1 MDNIKVAI
9 RVRPIISREQKLGC
23 HSNWMIKNNTMAPME
38 NGRVGTPYAFDRIFD
53 QDKTT
58 LDIFEEICK
67 PVITGAVRGFHGTIF
82 AYGQS
87 SSGKTFTMSGSA
99 MQPGI
104 ISLSV
109 EEIFKQMKN
118 TPDKE
123 FLLRISYMEIY
134 NEKVSDLLSTEDKPI
149 RIQEDTDRNIQLTGV
164 SEELVMSKADVITYM
179 DVGNE
184 RKHMAETK
192 QNDRSSRSHCIM
204 RMIIESRETGD
215 EEAVMV
221 SHLFASRAKTIK
233 NQPHTNEVLSDAALL
248 KRSQKEIK
256 KLQQQI
262 DELSKLKSLDVL
274 MEKEEMEKKL
284 EDKMNTEHQ
293 YMETINKLKQFI
305 IKGSDEEEES
315 NFKKM
320 KRRRETWC
328 PGKAKGSALDLPG
341 GKFARDLNGKRID
354 VEFQR
359 SAIPKSFVTSRR
371 DDTELPDVSEMQ
383 SLSDLSLP
391 KDDSL
396 FMEFPPKFDD
406 LPKPSR
412 HVSFKSPEAGFDSP
426 PFLQSKEFLQ
436 LQDDYENLLNLY
448 EDKCKQS
455 EQDHSYLIHELDFVK
470 EELEKRDDTEL
481 PDVSEMQSLSD
492 LSLPKDDSLFME
504 FPPKFDDLPKPSRH
518 VSFKSPEAGFDSPPF
533 LQSKEFLQLQDDY
546 ENLLNLY
553 EDKCKQSEQD
563 HSYLIHELDFVKE
576 ELEKEKDESDNA
588 NLVDELRIDLK
599 KIQVEKNDL
608 NINEEMQHQNETSLE
623 MYIMKIQEL
632 EEKIEASDESLK
644 SQENKISS
652 LEEETK
658 SLKHN
663 VQENEQQL
671 ISTNSDKDCLQKEI
685 DNLKIEHNNV
695 DSSES
700 NNLVEI
706 STQLTKSEEER
717 KDQEQKIAELE
728 KEILHLYTKLKEQ
741 SCMDEPRR
749 STADELS
756 DVLKEHCTDLE
767 NRLKEVETENTD
779 LKEKLNLLSMK
790 QLSDEP
796 RRSTADELSDVLK
809 EHCTD
814 LENRLKEVETENAEL
829 KEKLNLITMKQVS
842 DEPRRSTA
850 DELSDV
856 LKEHCTDLENR
867 LKEVE
872 TENAELKEKLNL
884 ISMKQVS
891 NEPRQS
897 TADELSEV
905 LKEQYSNL
913 ENRLKEFETENTE
926 LKEKL
931 NL

>member
-58 LDIFEEICK
+58 MDIFEEICK

-221 SHLFASRAKTIK
+221 SHLNFVDLAGSEKAHENSGDRYKEGCAINKSLFMLGTVISKLSDGVGHQHIGYRDSKLTRILQNALGGNSKTAIIATITPASIEESHSTLRFASRAKTIK

-262 DELSKLKSLDVL
+262 DELSKLKSVDVL
-274 MEKEEMEKKL
+274 MEKEEIEKKL

-328 PGKAKGSALDLPG
+328 PGKAIGSALDLPG
-341 GKFARDLNGKRID
+341 AGKFARDLNGQRID

-371 DDTELPDVSEMQ
+371 DETDTPDISEMQ

-396 FMEFPPKFDD
+396 FMEFPPKFDA

-412 HVSFKSPEAGFDSP
+412 HVSFKSPEAGDSP
-426 PFLQSKEFLQ
+426 PFLQSKEF
-436 LQDDYENLLNLY
+436 
-448 EDKCKQS
+448 
-455 EQDHSYLIHELDFVK
+455 I
-470 EELEKRDDTEL
+470 
-481 PDVSEMQSLSD
+481 
-492 LSLPKDDSLFME
+492 
-504 FPPKFDDLPKPSRH
+504 
-518 VSFKSPEAGFDSPPF
+518 
-533 LQSKEFLQLQDDY
+533 QLQDDY

-576 ELEKEKDESDNA
+576 ELEKEKHEADNA
-588 NLVDELRIDLK
+588 KLVDELRIDLK
-599 KIQVEKNDL
+599 KIQMEKNDL
-608 NINEEMQHQNETSLE
+608 VDEVVLLQHRLSIQNRKVEECMYELNELRSRQTEDRQNNITDQQEGNEQLKKMEAEREKFAAEKEKMEAEKEKLEADLSDLKNINEEMQHQNETSLE

-644 SQENKISS
+644 SQEDKISS

-671 ISTNSDKDCLQKEI
+671 NSTKSDKDCLQKKI
-685 DNLKIEHNNV
+685 DNLKIDHNNV
-695 DSSES
+695 NSSES
-700 NNLVEI
+700 SNFVEL
-706 STQLTKSEEER
+706 STQLTKSELLR
-717 KDQEQKIAELE
+717 NDQEQKNSKVRERNPSFIH
-728 KEILHLYTKLKEQ
+728 KVKRTKL
-741 SCMDEPRR
+741 
-749 STADELS
+749 
-756 DVLKEHCTDLE
+756 
-767 NRLKEVETENTD
+767 
-779 LKEKLNLLSMK
+779 
-790 QLSDEP
+790 
-796 RRSTADELSDVLK
+796 
-809 EHCTD
+809 
-814 LENRLKEVETENAEL
+814 
-829 KEKLNLITMKQVS
+829 
-842 DEPRRSTA
+842 
-850 DELSDV
+850 
-856 LKEHCTDLENR
+856 
-867 LKEVE
+867 
-872 TENAELKEKLNL
+872 
-884 ISMKQVS
+884 
-891 NEPRQS
+891 
-897 TADELSEV
+897 
-905 LKEQYSNL
+905 YG
-913 ENRLKEFETENTE
+913 
-926 LKEKL
+926 
-931 NL
+931 